1 VSGASAKTPLFGE
14 EGIRPIV
21 EGLWNPKHWWETIR
35 HPGAS
40 MRHVVGTGPVYALV
54 ILFGLNAMVQV
65 DRFGFSI
72 LLPNIRD
79 YFHMSDTGITTVVS
93 ISLAGGLL
101 LQLPIAI
108 MADRTNRVRLVVIGA
123 IVMGVF
129 SFATGLVTTVWA
141 LVLVR
146 IGAGIGQAVNDP
158 THNSLLSDYYAID
171 RRPAVFSFH
180 GAAMATGQCLGP
192 LFAGLIAT
200 AFGWRAPFILFS
212 IPVAILVV
220 LSLRLREP
228 IRGIQ
233 ERRAMG
239 VSEAVAETEEPVPS
253 FAEAWRTVW
262 KVEVLRRIWYA
273 IPFLAVSIVGFVSLA
288 GLYYDR
294 VYHYSAFQRGMIAAL
309 VEPFQLLGLILGA
322 RFGTRLLL
330 RDPRLVFRFLRY
342 VAFVAGGLVALFAI
356 APVPWVSITANI
368 LVTSTLAIL
377 LPGLFSVLA
386 MAIPA
391 RARAVGFSV
400 AAYWAIPG
408 LMLVPL
414 IGWISDN
421 VGIRWGMLAVT
432 PVLVIGALVVAS
444 GGAVISRDINDV
456 WTASATRSQALFLRR
471 QGKAKLL
478 LVKDLNVFYGPV
490 QILFDVSIEIGEGEV
505 VALLGT
511 NGAGKSTL
519 LRAISG
525 VVEADFGA
533 IIFDGR
539 DITHAPPYEIA
550 AHGITQMPGGAGVF
564 PSLSVRENLRVA
576 GWLERKNRDRAATEV
591 EQVLDTFPVLR
602 RRIDE
607 PAANLSGGQ
616 QQMLALGM
624 ALLAEPKLLMIDE
637 LSLGLAPV
645 VVEQL
650 AEIVRGIA
658 AKGTTIIIVEQSVN
672 VALTLAETAYFM
684 EKGQIRFSGPTA
696 DLLDR
701 PDILRSVFLGSATA
715 GDEASTPELESPAT
729 NGSTTTNGSAPDV
742 AVTSELNPNGHEEA
756 PTSPALLEVEH
767 VSVSFGGIRA
777 VDEVSLSVGNREIVG
792 IIGPNG
798 AGKTTLLDMISGF
811 TRVERGR
818 VLLAGGDVT
827 HMAPDERARIG
838 LGRSFQDA
846 RLFPSLTVAE
856 TIAVAYD
863 RWVPVKDPIHPMLRL
878 PAYVDSEDAVAARVD
893 ELIALFELEV
903 FRDKFVGELSTGSRR
918 VVDLAAVVAHTPAV
932 LLLDEPSSGIAQ
944 RETEALGPLLLR
956 LRDELG
962 CSIVVIEHDMPLI
975 RSVSDRLVALE
986 SGTVIS
992 EGAPDDVMV
1001 DPAVVESYLGNT
1013 ASVIARSGSRST

>member
-1 VSGASAKTPLFGE
+1 VSGAPAKTPLFGE

-35 HPGAS
+35 HPGDS
-40 MRHVVGTGPVYALV
+40 MRHVVGTGPVYALLV
-54 ILFGLNAMVQV
+54 LFGLNAMVQV

-93 ISLAGGLL
+93 ISLTGGLL

-129 SFATGLVTTVWA
+129 SFATGLVVTVWA

-146 IGAGIGQAVNDP
+146 IGAGVGQAVNDP

-192 LFAGLIAT
+192 LLFGLIAT
-200 AFGWRAPFILFS
+200 AFGWRAPFLVFS
-212 IPVAILVV
+212 IPVVILVL

-408 LMLVPL
+408 LLLVPL

-432 PVLVIGALVVAS
+432 PVLIIGALVVAS
-444 GGAVISRDINDV
+444 GGSVIARDINDV

-576 GWLERKNRDRAATEV
+576 GWLDRKNRDRAAAEV

-701 PDILRSVFLGSATA
+701 PDILRSVFLGHAAPAEA
-715 GDEASTPELESPAT
+715 GSTPELGSPAT
-729 NGSTTTNGSAPDV
+729 NGSATNGSAPDV
-742 AVTSELNPNGHEEA
+742 VLTSEPSPNGRAEGEA
-756 PTSPALLEVEH
+756 PRGLLEVDH

-827 HMAPDERARIG
+827 DMAPDERARIG

-863 RWVPVKDPIHPMLRL
+863 RWVHVKDPIHPMLRL
-878 PAYVDSEDAVAARVD
+878 PGYVDSEDAVAARVE

-962 CSIVVIEHDMPLI
+962 CSIVLIEHDMPLI

-986 SGTVIS
+986 SGAVIS

-1013 ASVIARSGSRST
+1013 AAVIARSGSRST

>member
-1 VSGASAKTPLFGE
+1 VTGTTTKPARTPLFGE
-14 EGIRPIV
+14 EGIRPILA
-21 EGLWNPKHWWETIR
+21 GLWSPRKWWAGIR
-35 HPGAS
+35 HPSTA
-40 MRHVVGTGPVYALV
+40 MREVVGTGSIFTILV
-54 ILFGLNAMVQV
+54 LFGLNAMVYI
-65 DRFGFSI
+65 DRNAFGI
-72 LLPNIRD
+72 LLPDIRD
-79 YFHMSDTGITTVVS
+79 HFGMSDAGIATVVS
-93 ISLAGGLL
+93 VALAGGLL

-108 MADRTNRVRLVVIGA
+108 MADRHHRVRLVFIGA
-123 IVMGVF
+123 LVMGVF
-129 SFATGLVTTVWA
+129 TFLTGFVATIWMLVVVRTFAGV
-141 LVLVR
+141 
-146 IGAGIGQAVNDP
+146 GQAVNDP

-180 GAAMATGQCLGP
+180 GAGLAVGQFVGP
-192 LFAGLIAT
+192 LAAGALA
-200 AFGWRAPFILFS
+200 AVWGWRAPFIAFS
-212 IPVAILVV
+212 VPTAILVV

-253 FAEAWRTVW
+253 FSEAWRTVW

-273 IPFLAVSIVGFVSLA
+273 VPFLAVSLVGFVSLA

-294 VYHYSAFQRGMIAAL
+294 VYHYSAFQRGMLAAV
-309 VEPFQLLGLILGA
+309 VEPFQLLGLVLGA

-330 RDPRLVFRFLRY
+330 RDPKLVFRFLRY
-342 VAFVAGGLVALFAI
+342 VAFIASGLVVLFAA
-356 APVPWVSITANI
+356 APVVWVSVLVNIALTA
-368 LVTSTLAIL
+368 TLAIL

-408 LMLVPL
+408 LLLVPV
-414 IGWISDN
+414 IGWLSDT
-421 VGIRWGMLAVT
+421 VGIRWGMLAVS
-432 PVLVIGALVVAS
+432 PVLLIGALMVSS
-444 GGAVISRDINDV
+444 GGAVVSRDINDV

-490 QILFDVSIEIGEGEV
+490 QILFDVTMEVGEGEV

-519 LRAISG
+519 LKAISG
-525 VVEADFGA
+525 IVEADFGA
-533 IIFDGR
+533 VIFDGR

-550 AHGITQMPGGAGVF
+550 SHGVTQMPGGMGVF

-576 GWLERKNRDRAATEV
+576 GWLERKNRTRSSDAV
-591 EQVLDTFPVLR
+591 ETVLDTFPILR
-602 RRIDE
+602 TRIDE

-650 AEIVRGIA
+650 ASIVKEIASR
-658 AKGTTIIIVEQSVN
+658 GTTIIIVEQSVN
-672 VALTLAETAYFM
+672 VALTLAEKAYFM
-684 EKGQIRFSGPTA
+684 EKGQIRFSGATA
-696 DLLDR
+696 ELLDR
-701 PDILRSVFLGSATA
+701 PDILHSVFLGTAAVTAEPADGNGARVTAEPAATGPTSGERTS
-715 GDEASTPELESPAT
+715 GDHT
-729 NGSTTTNGSAPDV
+729 NGDAP
-742 AVTSELNPNGHEEA
+742 S
-756 PTSPALLEVEH
+756 ALLEVER
-767 VSVSFGGIRA
+767 VSVGFGGIRA
-777 VDEVSLSVGNREIVG
+777 VDQVSLQLHNREILG
-792 IIGPNG
+792 LIGPNG
-798 AGKTTLLDMISGF
+798 AGKTTLLDLISGF
-811 TRVERGR
+811 TAPDQGHIW
-818 VLLAGGDVT
+818 LAGTDLT
-827 HMAPDERARIG
+827 HRSPDERARMG

-863 RWVPVKDPIHPMLRL
+863 RWVEVKDPIHPMLRL
-878 PAYVDSEDAVAARVD
+878 PAYVDSEDKVEARVD
-893 ELIALFELEV
+893 ELIDLFGLGP

-918 VVDLAAVVAHTPAV
+918 IVDIASVVAHTPAV

-944 RETEALGPLLLR
+944 RETEALGPILVQ
-956 LRDELG
+956 LRDSLG
-962 CSIVVIEHDMPLI
+962 CSIIVIEHDMPLI
-975 RSVSDRLVALE
+975 RSISDRMIALE
-986 SGTVIS
+986 SGQTLS
-992 EGAPDDVMV
+992 EGTPDQVMG
-1001 DPAVVESYLGNT
+1001 DPLVVQSYLGNT
-1013 ASVIARSGSRST
+1013 NSLIARSGARST